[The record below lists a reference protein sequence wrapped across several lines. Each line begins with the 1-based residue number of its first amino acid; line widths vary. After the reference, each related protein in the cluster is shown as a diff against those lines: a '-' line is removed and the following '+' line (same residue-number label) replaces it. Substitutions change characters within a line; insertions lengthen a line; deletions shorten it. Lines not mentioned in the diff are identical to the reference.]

1 MGDDRSAE
9 VAAEAAGAV
18 TAMRPILPAEGG
30 VTTLPSMEKEEE
42 VVVAEVV
49 EGCDDDNDEGVCS
62 PAGGVPIS
70 FDGE

>member
-1 MGDDRSAE
+1 
-9 VAAEAAGAV
+9 
-18 TAMRPILPAEGG
+18 MRPILPAEGG